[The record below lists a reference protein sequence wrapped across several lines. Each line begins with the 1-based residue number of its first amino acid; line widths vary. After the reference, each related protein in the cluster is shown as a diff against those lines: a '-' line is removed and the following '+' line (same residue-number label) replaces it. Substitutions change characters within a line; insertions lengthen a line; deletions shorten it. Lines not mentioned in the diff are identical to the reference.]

1 MPSEPRSPT
10 TKAELDRL
18 ASRIATIGIIAGLAC
33 TSLGML
39 ARSPVFG
46 GAGLLVVLIA
56 VVLRRPL
63 ARLVAGRG

>member
-10 TKAELDRL
+10 TKAELDRM

-39 ARSPVFG
+39 AHSPVSG
-46 GAGLLVVLIA
+46 AAGLLVVLVA

-63 ARLVAGRG
+63 ARLVAGRS